1 MIGRRSALGGIATSM
16 TALTAL
22 NGEALA
28 AAKSPA
34 FKSPAIKLPPP
45 QIGPRMN
52 FAQAEKIMNQLGI
65 DALVVGSGTNVYH
78 ALGLDLTTTRM
89 GHAPSVYAVVT
100 RHAERR
106 IALIAPAFLYYYT
119 IAQDVRG
126 QDIPTYVYTAPAK
139 DGEQAE
145 GIVALRGREQA
156 VAGGAAEP
164 SAVPLTLFKDRKEAP
179 LDNIEVMRDQVVT
192 ATMKAQPPR
201 ANAVFALRKALKD
214 LGVDKGRLAVD
225 VESVTREV
233 AAAAPEAN
241 ISDADDALRRIRP
254 VKSPME
260 ITLMRYAAQA
270 NMDAA
275 LEAVQVVRAGGD
287 VRDLRAAYFG
297 AVGKRG
303 GRPVFMVINRVSS
316 PTFVDTFHDGQCFA
330 IDCVSDYM
338 GYHGDFARSVF
349 VGEPARSMKGVTK
362 AAAAAWDAIRANM
375 KPGVRYSEI
384 IAMGKTALKGL
395 GVDYGISFT
404 PHSVGLYHADNA
416 GDTGLPPLGD
426 VVLEPGMTMSVD
438 CPLLEAGAGGSHHL
452 EDLTLI
458 TETGSEQINAITHRT
473 ITV

>member
-1 MIGRRSALGGIATSM
+1 
-16 TALTAL
+16 
-22 NGEALA
+22 
-28 AAKSPA
+28 
-34 FKSPAIKLPPP
+34 
-45 QIGPRMN
+45 
-52 FAQAEKIMNQLGI
+52 
-65 DALVVGSGTNVYH
+65 
-78 ALGLDLTTTRM
+78 
-89 GHAPSVYAVVT
+89 
-100 RHAERR
+100 
-106 IALIAPAFLYYYT
+106 
-119 IAQDVRG
+119 
-126 QDIPTYVYTAPAK
+126 
-139 DGEQAE
+139 
-145 GIVALRGREQA
+145 
-156 VAGGAAEP
+156 
-164 SAVPLTLFKDRKEAP
+164 
-179 LDNIEVMRDQVVT
+179 
-192 ATMKAQPPR
+192 MK
-201 ANAVFALRKALKD
+201 
-214 LGVDKGRLAVD
+214 
-225 VESVTREV
+225 REV
-233 AAAAPEAN
+233 AAAVPEAK
-241 ISDADDALRRIRP
+241 IVDADDALRRIRP

-362 AAAAAWDAIRANM
+362 AAAAAWDAIRATM

-384 IAMGKTALKGL
+384 IATGKSCLKGL

-426 VVLEPGMTMSVD
+426 VALEPGMTMSVD